1 MLWKSFVWIA
11 FQISLE
17 LSIISYQ
24 CKILGSYEN
33 KKKIRYPMEL
43 LDKLL
48 QSSDLALVQ
57 LIALHQTQSANAMK
71 TL

>member
-1 MLWKSFVWIA
+1 M
-11 FQISLE
+11 
-17 LSIISYQ
+17 
-24 CKILGSYEN
+24 KIR
-33 KKKIRYPMEL
+33 KIIRYPKEL
-43 LDKLL
+43 LDNLL